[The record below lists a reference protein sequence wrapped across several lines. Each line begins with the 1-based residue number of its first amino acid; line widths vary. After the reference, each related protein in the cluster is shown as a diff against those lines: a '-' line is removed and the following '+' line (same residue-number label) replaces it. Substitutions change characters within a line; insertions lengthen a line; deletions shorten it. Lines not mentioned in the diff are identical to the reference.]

1 MIIRGNFVSHQSK
14 GITHI
19 GISGEILFPKR
30 YTSSIVKSG
39 NSTYSIHASDELEIS
54 STAQPLIYDF
64 IHTRHDTD
72 ILFYGFKL
80 ENGEGFIYPIK
91 ITDLQGKT
99 YISSYPADFIYQLLY
114 QREAILQT
122 LYYQLF
128 FLFMTFV
135 LMVFLGNK
143 AIQVHQIQEV
153 NSSLK

>member
-1 MIIRGNFVSHQSK
+1 MLLFFILALASFDNYSDCKSLAGDLPPNTEILIIRGNFVSHQSK

-30 YTSSIVKSG
+30 YTSIVKSG

-80 ENGEGFIYPIK
+80 ENGEGFIYP
-91 ITDLQGKT
+91 
-99 YISSYPADFIYQLLY
+99 
-114 QREAILQT
+114 
-122 LYYQLF
+122 
-128 FLFMTFV
+128 
-135 LMVFLGNK
+135 
-143 AIQVHQIQEV
+143 
-153 NSSLK
+153 